1 MRFGFTL
8 RFDGRY
14 SSYRNEFHLYSASCY
29 CILLHHEVGNTD
41 YYQRCRPWCILLYGF
56 RVLTDQGGKGTYVA
70 NATSWKGT
78 LPLSLSARY
87 FGYAFTDNRYS
98 VSTTARYAT
107 ETMFLSDD
115 AGKIEVKLYGV
126 GSNGA
131 ATFPSANTDLK
142 FIAIGK

>member
-56 RVLTDQGGKGTYVA
+56 RVVTDQGG
-70 NATSWKGT
+70 NAT
-78 LPLSLSARY
+78 A
-87 FGYAFTDNRYS
+87 
-98 VSTTARYAT
+98 
-107 ETMFLSDD
+107 
-115 AGKIEVKLYGV
+115 
-126 GSNGA
+126 A
-131 ATFPSANTDLK
+131 ATVTDTTINAPYAISFPSAINNRFSAPRTTAPDK
-142 FIAIGK
+142 MFTSIAGGLDSATITFKATGAHAAVPIGWIVIGY